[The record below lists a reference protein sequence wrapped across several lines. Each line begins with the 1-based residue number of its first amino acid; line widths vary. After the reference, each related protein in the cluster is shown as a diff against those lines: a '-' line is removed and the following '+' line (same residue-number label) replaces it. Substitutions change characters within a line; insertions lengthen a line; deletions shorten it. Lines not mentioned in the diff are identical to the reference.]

1 MNLLAGLKRVRWMDS
16 KMACFPFIDGN
27 LQIYSDFD
35 LNDNE
40 REKVYNG
47 EKVEFELHYRNKVE
61 EWKPLTKVKMKLRYI
76 GYINEDGV
84 VGFICEDDNK
94 HHYPM
99 LINDFDNMIR
109 QCDSVLSVNGV
120 FTYVK
125 RGKYYGIKLLTLSK
139 D

>member
-1 MNLLAGLKRVRWMDS
+1 MDS

-61 EWKPLTKVKMKLRYI
+61 KWKPLTKVKMKLRYI

-84 VGFICEDDNK
+84 VGFIYEDDNK